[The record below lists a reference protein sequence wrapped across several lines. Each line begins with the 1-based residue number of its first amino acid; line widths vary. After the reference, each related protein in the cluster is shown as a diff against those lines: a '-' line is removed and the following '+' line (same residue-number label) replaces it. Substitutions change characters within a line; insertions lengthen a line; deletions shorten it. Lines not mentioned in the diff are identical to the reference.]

1 MSYDPYIY
9 IADHVEKF
17 TRYPKN
23 KPPKKIKEA
32 GSTFEQLLSGGGR
45 YDAFS
50 GYREEVQRLKSANI
64 TLTQEMIQYK
74 TKVRDLEAKL
84 NAYREKEK
92 SQGGWSQAAH
102 EYKRKADEERQQF
115 EKFRQQ
121 YKENVRKAKNFQEE
135 MEKQKMQ
142 KPPFPSDREMI
153 AFLHAFYQGS
163 YEGRQFI
170 DSLKEWFDNRGSF
183 TEKQRQALKR
193 FYDNCNP

>member
-1 MSYDPYIY
+1 MDKTRLI
-9 IADHVEKF
+9 KF
-17 TRYPKN
+17 LNLTTSDSDGEALAALRKAN
-23 KPPKKIKEA
+23 KMIKEA

-64 TLTQEMIQYK
+64 TITQEMIQYK

-84 NAYREKEK
+84 NTYRE
-92 SQGGWSQAAH
+92 
-102 EYKRKADEERQQF
+102 
-115 EKFRQQ
+115 
-121 YKENVRKAKNFQEE
+121 KENVRKAKNFQEE

-170 DSLKEWFDNRGSF
+170 DSLKEWFDNRGYF
-183 TEKQRQALKR
+183 TEKQRQALRR